1 MIVGQAEELAQPE
14 VTLARKPTAG
24 TPDLGR

>member
-1 MIVGQAEELAQPE
+1 MIVGQAEELAQLV

-24 TPDLGR
+24 PPDLGR